1 MESKQKT
8 FAGLVTSDKMD
19 KSRIITVMTREK
31 HPLYKKYVPKRK
43 KFMVHD
49 EQNMSH
55 MGDRV
60 LIAQSIPHSRCKR
73 WTLLEVLEKNRD

>member
-8 FAGLVTSDKMD
+8 FAGVVISDKMN

-31 HPLYKKYVPKRK
+31 HLLYKKYVPKRK

-49 EQNMSH
+49 EQNISRV
-55 MGDRV
+55 GDRV
-60 LIAQSIPHSRCKR
+60 LIGESIPYSRCKR
-73 WTLLEVLEKNRD
+73 WILLEVLEKNQD